1 MADPENPPRL
11 HVLVTEAPLDDAA
24 ARRRVE
30 RPSNGAVLVFYGDVR
45 NLHEG
50 RPVDRVRYEA
60 YVPMAES
67 ELLDVAREAALRH
80 GATDVA
86 VAHRLGT
93 LAVGETSLIVA
104 VGSPHRRE
112 AFACGLEVI
121 DLLKRRVPIWKTE
134 IGPDGVRRQDGVLPE
149 P

>member
-1 MADPENPPRL
+1 MTSTSDPPRIR
-11 HVLVTEAPLDDAA
+11 VLVTEEPLDDAA
-24 ARRRVE
+24 ERRRVE
-30 RPSNGAVLVFYGDVR
+30 RSSNGAVLVFYGNVR
-45 NLHEG
+45 AEHEG
-50 RPVDRVRYEA
+50 RAVDRVRYEA

-67 ELLDVAREAALRH
+67 ELAAVAREAALRH
-80 GATDVA
+80 GATDVV

-134 IGPDGVRRQDGVLPE
+134 FGPGGIRRQDGVLPE